1 MNRVTT
7 STASAGKVRGEM
19 DDRLGGLA
27 INLEVVLSTQD
38 IVVRPGMTHDIWID
52 AGRARSPAGS
62 RLLLPRGSTATRA
75 RSYRLGSS
83 YWAYRDARL
92 AGSRDA

>member
-27 INLEVVLSTQD
+27 INLELCPFHPRHSRT
-38 IVVRPGMTHDIWID
+38 PGRDSSHLDRRR
-52 AGRARSPAGS
+52 AARSPAGS
-62 RLLLPRGSTATRA
+62 RLLLPRGSMATCA